1 MENNSK
7 KDSFW
12 ASLFTRKKEIKKE
25 EIPIKKTE
33 IKENKF
39 PDEKFST
46 LYNLE
51 FSYFLNYIVKQN
63 SEEILKQCNYKISDF
78 VTKHAYDPIQDVT
91 GIHRWLDGLSKD
103 ENVYNIDSKTIEVR
117 EKTYEIF
124 SRKIKSL
131 IDSEYFF
138 DCVVTNDIAE
148 AEFLRNSLTAYVN
161 LIQKQL
167 RL

>member
-7 KDSFW
+7 KNSLW
-12 ASLFTRKKEIKKE
+12 TSLFNRKKERNKE
-25 EIPIKKTE
+25 ETTIKKTE
-33 IKENKF
+33 IKETKF

-103 ENVYNIDSKTIEVR
+103 ENIYNLNSKTTEVR
-117 EKTYEIF
+117 EKTHEIF

-138 DCVVTNDIAE
+138 NCEVTNDIAE
-148 AEFLRNSLTAYVN
+148 AVFLRNSITAYVN

-167 RL
+167 GL